1 MSDEF
6 PTMEER
12 AAEKIIDSCDASIE
26 GTRMTA
32 DEWYQILQSLKKL
45 NYILY
50 SSYEKTLT
58 LEELQ
63 IILPKAL
70 IRIMENTVGKHEDDD
85 GSYCDDDLLKKYFPV
100 DTGDDDDY
108 KLTED
113 IR

>member
-1 MSDEF
+1 MSSEF

-12 AAEKIIDSCDASIE
+12 AAEKIIDSCDTSIE
-26 GTRMTA
+26 GISMTA

-63 IILPKAL
+63 IILTKAI

-85 GSYCDDDLLKKYFPV
+85 GMYCDDDLLKKYFPV
-100 DTGDDDDY
+100 DTGDDDDDEII
-108 KLTED
+108 ED